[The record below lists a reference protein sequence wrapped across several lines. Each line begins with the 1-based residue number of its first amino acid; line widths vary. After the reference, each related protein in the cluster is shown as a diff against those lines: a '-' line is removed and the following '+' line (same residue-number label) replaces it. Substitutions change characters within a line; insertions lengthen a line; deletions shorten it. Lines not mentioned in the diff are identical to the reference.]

1 MRAIG
6 VLPTLLVC
14 HLLVAQDP
22 APAAPLRLTLQEA
35 ITTALKNN
43 LQVEISQADRDFTK
57 AGVLGAEGAFD
68 WNLSGSLS
76 WKRQESGS
84 ANGNHAND
92 LTTQSRS
99 LSAGLDKAF
108 DWGGALNLEYAPSY
122 RLQSYTLS
130 GAKVSPYPYSGAFT
144 ATYTQNLLKGFGRQ
158 VSDANLIVARKSA
171 QAADYQFQKEI
182 IKLVADT
189 EAQYWD
195 VVNSQKKL
203 ENKKQALALAEKQL
217 RENKIRVEVG
227 TMAPIEVTSAEAAV
241 AQREQEII
249 SAEADLLNARD
260 ALIQAL
266 FPRGNRPASLEP
278 TDAPALGRA
287 QMSEAEAERMAL
299 EHRVELKGAQLD
311 LESKQVLEGAA
322 KNGLLPTLNATVGY
336 TGDSAS
342 WDGLSNVNKD
352 LTKATYPGYSASLQF
367 AMPVFNRAAKGKLIQ
382 ARANR
387 RSSELGLKDLQLG
400 IKLEARTAVRNLEA
414 AEKSVKAAEKTRIFR
429 EKDLEAEQKKFEN
442 GMSTNF
448 LVLSKQN
455 DLDSAKAQELQAQ
468 ITYMNAVTSL
478 EKALG
483 NLLEARK
490 LEVK

>member
-1 MRAIG
+1 
-6 VLPTLLVC
+6 
-14 HLLVAQDP
+14 
-22 APAAPLRLTLQEA
+22 
-35 ITTALKNN
+35 
-43 LQVEISQADRDFTK
+43 
-57 AGVLGAEGAFD
+57 
-68 WNLSGSLS
+68 
-76 WKRQESGS
+76 
-84 ANGNHAND
+84 
-92 LTTQSRS
+92 
-99 LSAGLDKAF
+99 
-108 DWGGALNLEYAPSY
+108 
-122 RLQSYTLS
+122 
-130 GAKVSPYPYSGAFT
+130 
-144 ATYTQNLLKGFGRQ
+144 
-158 VSDANLIVARKSA
+158 
-171 QAADYQFQKEI
+171 
-182 IKLVADT
+182 
-189 EAQYWD
+189 
-195 VVNSQKKL
+195 
-203 ENKKQALALAEKQL
+203 
-217 RENKIRVEVG
+217 
-227 TMAPIEVTSAEAAV
+227 
-241 AQREQEII
+241 
-249 SAEADLLNARD
+249 
-260 ALIQAL
+260 
-266 FPRGNRPASLEP
+266 
-278 TDAPALGRA
+278 
-287 QMSEAEAERMAL
+287 MAL